1 MRDELSHLL
10 REVAFA
16 VLPIS
21 VIVCVLQVS
30 VLHMPWDAFARF
42 LLGALF
48 VGGGLF
54 FFLLGVR
61 IGLLPM
67 GETIGA
73 ELPKSGSV
81 PYLLF
86 MAFLLGTAITVA
98 EPDVRVLAHQ
108 VDFISEG
115 LVSRNLLIMVVALSV
130 GVCVAGAVLRI
141 LLGVP
146 IVRLLMAGYA
156 IVLVLA
162 FFTPRE
168 FLPIAFDAG
177 GVTTGPVTVPFIIAL
192 GLGTVSVL
200 GGKSSFSEGFG
211 LVGLASIGPL
221 IGVMLLGMVYLS

>member
-1 MRDELSHLL
+1 MNKEFLHLL
-10 REVAFA
+10 REVALS

-21 VIVCVLQVS
+21 LVVCALQVS
-30 VLHMPWDAFARF
+30 LLHMPVTVFVRF

-48 VGGGLF
+48 VGAGLLL
-54 FFLLGVR
+54 FLVGVR
-61 IGLLPM
+61 SGLLPM
-67 GETIGA
+67 GEAIGG
-73 ELPKSGSV
+73 ELPKSGSL

-108 VDFISEG
+108 VDFVSEG
-115 LVSRNLLIMVVALSV
+115 LVARDLLILVVALSV

-141 LLGVP
+141 LTGVP
-146 IVRLLMAGYA
+146 IVRLLAGGYA
-156 IVLVLA
+156 LILLLA
-162 FFTPRE
+162 FFTPQD

-192 GLGTVSVL
+192 GLGTVGVL

-211 LVGLASIGPL
+211 LVGLASIGPVL
-221 IGVMLLGMVYLS
+221 GVMLLGMVYG

>member
-1 MRDELSHLL
+1 MPKELSHLL

-21 VIVCVLQVS
+21 VFVCVLQVS
-30 VLHMPWDAFARF
+30 LLHMPWDVFARF

-48 VGGGLF
+48 VGAGLF
-54 FFLLGVR
+54 LFLVGVK

-86 MAFLLGTAITVA
+86 MAFILGTAITVA

-108 VDFISEG
+108 VDFVSEG
-115 LVSRNLLIMVVALSV
+115 LVSRNLLIIVVALSV

-146 IVRLLMAGYA
+146 IVRLLVGGYTM
-156 IVLVLA
+156 VMVLA
-162 FFTPRE
+162 MFTPRE

-200 GGKSSFSEGFG
+200 GGKNTFSEGFG

-221 IGVMLLGMVYLS
+221 IGVMLLGMVYG